1 MESKE
6 KTKKQFNMEAF
17 VADCRSKKLKI
28 KVDLLLARKI
38 LSSLD
43 GNLTSILG
51 YSFLLLPIIGATMA
65 VLFFGG
71 NYGLFYVV
79 IFTTTLFL
87 YLKICQS
94 TELTKKII
102 LIINIF
108 NVIFSFLF
116 HFKKM
121 LLIAF
126 SCTSFIYAYAYFYYI
141 EWYILNEMAFN
152 DEEVLFTFF
161 KNGIFHFK

>member
-71 NYGLFYVV
+71 NYGLFY
-79 IFTTTLFL
+79 I
-87 YLKICQS
+87 
-94 TELTKKII
+94 
-102 LIINIF
+102 
-108 NVIFSFLF
+108 
-116 HFKKM
+116 
-121 LLIAF
+121 
-126 SCTSFIYAYAYFYYI
+126 
-141 EWYILNEMAFN
+141 
-152 DEEVLFTFF
+152 
-161 KNGIFHFK
+161 

>member
-87 YLKICQS
+87 YLKSKMI
-94 TELTKKII
+94 
-102 LIINIF
+102 
-108 NVIFSFLF
+108 
-116 HFKKM
+116 KM